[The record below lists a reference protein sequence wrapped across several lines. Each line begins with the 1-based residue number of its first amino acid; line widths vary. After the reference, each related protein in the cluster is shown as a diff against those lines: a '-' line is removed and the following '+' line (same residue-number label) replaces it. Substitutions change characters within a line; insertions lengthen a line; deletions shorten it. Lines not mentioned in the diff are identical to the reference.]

1 MAIGMSATDSTTNH
15 PSTDAVAESLPDGNE
30 VHKAIVDGNL
40 EQLTKLASS
49 NISLEIKNPYGL
61 TPLHLACLR
70 KNRDCV
76 EILIKYVTQ
85 TFAQYCFARYFW
97 VLIGT
102 VVM

>member
-1 MAIGMSATDSTTNH
+1 MAIGMSATEAQTH
-15 PSTDAVAESLPDGNE
+15 PSSTDPVAESLPDGNE

-40 EQLTKLASS
+40 EQLARLASS

-76 EILIKYVTQ
+76 EILIKYVTK
-85 TFAQYCFARYFW
+85 TFIQ
-97 VLIGT
+97 
-102 VVM
+102 